1 MIEHEH
7 PEIVLLN
14 ADSIESEHQEYK
26 EKCKQARL
34 ELLAQ
39 KEQIVPPCVMY
50 PRD

>member
-14 ADSIESEHQEYK
+14 ADSPESDHQEYK

-34 ELLAQ
+34 ELLQ